1 MSQGKSQSS
10 VCNTSRYRN
19 FSMELMIIL
28 ATPGTATEM
37 RERSVKK
44 DMSFIEPHTKF
55 REVLIRS
62 LATMFSGIKMV

>member
-1 MSQGKSQSS
+1 
-10 VCNTSRYRN
+10 
-19 FSMELMIIL
+19 MELMIIL